1 MQKYKVTLYLEINMF
16 ITILYL
22 WILVV
27 NDAKNNEFTKLQW
40 FSIIIISLCFIW
52 IQSKTVNEVNVIL
65 LFKKNIIDEEVIET
79 QENNFKHFNIIL
91 MYTINYFSILFSIK
105 K

>member
-1 MQKYKVTLYLEINMF
+1 MQKYKVYLYLELNMF
-16 ITILYL
+16 NTILYL

-40 FSIIIISLCFIW
+40 FSIIIIFLCFIW

>member
-1 MQKYKVTLYLEINMF
+1 MQKYKVYLYLEINMF
-16 ITILYL
+16 NTKFYL